1 MLLFGCN
8 HFQLSLHENQVET
21 APGHIHLENIQ
32 DFPLEN
38 QDFLPMS
45 FN

>member
-8 HFQLSLHENQVET
+8 HFQLSLHENEVEIS
-21 APGHIHLENIQ
+21 PGHIYLENFQ
-32 DFPLEN
+32 DSALEN
-38 QDFLPMS
+38 QDFVPMS

>member
-8 HFQLSLHENQVET
+8 HFQLSLHENEVEI
-21 APGHIHLENIQ
+21 APGHIYLENFE
-32 DFPLEN
+32 DSALEN
-38 QDFLPMS
+38 QDFVPMS

>member
-1 MLLFGCN
+1 MLLCGCN
-8 HFQLSLHENQVET
+8 HFQLSLRENQVET
-21 APGHIHLENIQ
+21 APGRIYLENFQ
-32 DFPLEN
+32 EFPLEN

>member
-21 APGHIHLENIQ
+21 APGHIHLENSQ
-32 DFPLEN
+32 GSPLEN